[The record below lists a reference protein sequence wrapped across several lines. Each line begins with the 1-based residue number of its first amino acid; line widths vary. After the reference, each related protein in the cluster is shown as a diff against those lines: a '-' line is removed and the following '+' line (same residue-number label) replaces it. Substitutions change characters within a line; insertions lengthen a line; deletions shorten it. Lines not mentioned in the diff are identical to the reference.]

1 MKIKNKPLIDKMN
14 QPYTTLIIDDEPP
27 ARSRLHKLLESFP
40 ETFRVVDEAKNGMEA
55 VKKIGQLH
63 PDVLFLDIE
72 MPGLNG
78 FEVLE
83 RIENMPIVIF
93 CTAYDQYSLK
103 AFETNSIDYL
113 VKPVRLERLQQTV
126 EKLGRFKSNLSSANM
141 LAVLKDFY
149 SQKEEKKMTS
159 ITVKKGERLVFIKLE
174 EVTYFEADEKYV
186 TLYTDKEHH
195 LTEQSLAQLELKLP
209 DNFLRVHRSII
220 INRNHVEEV
229 QKYFNSR
236 FVITLNNNK
245 KTNITTGRSYSA
257 LIKSWMDI

>member
-1 MKIKNKPLIDKMN
+1 MN

-27 ARSRLHKLLESFP
+27 ARARLLKLLQNFP
-40 ETFRVVDEAKNGMEA
+40 ETFLVVEEAKNGLEA
-55 VKKIGQLH
+55 VEKIIQLK
-63 PDVLFLDIE
+63 PDVIFLDIE

-78 FEVLE
+78 FELLE
-83 RIENMPIVIF
+83 RLDRMPIVVF

-126 EKLGRFKSNLSSANM
+126 EKLDRFKNNLSPTNV

-159 ITVKKGERLVFIKLE
+159 ITVKKGDKLFFIKLE
-174 EVTYFEADEKYV
+174 DVTYFEADEKYV
-186 TLYTDKEHH
+186 SVYTDKDCH
-195 LTEQSLAQLELKLP
+195 LTEQSLSQLELKLP
-209 DNFLRVHRSII
+209 DNFLRVHRSNI
-220 INRNHVEEV
+220 INRDHVEEV

-236 FVITLNNNK
+236 YVITLNNNK
-245 KTNITTGRSYSA
+245 KTNIISGRSFNTQV
-257 LIKSWMDI
+257 KSWIDI